1 MKHVTIAPSILSA
14 DFERLGEQIRI
25 IEQSGI
31 QWLHLDVMDGHF
43 VPNISFGPPVI
54 KSIRKKTRLVLDTH
68 LMIADPDRY
77 LEAFREAGSDIITVH
92 QEACTH
98 LHRTVARIRELGA
111 KAGVAVNPA
120 TPLTTV
126 QDILADIDLLLVMTV
141 NPGFGGQSYINGST
155 EKTRRARRM
164 IEESGKQVHLEV
176 DGGIDLKTAPLAVEA
191 GADVLVAGTSL
202 FGAPDLADAI
212 RNLTQSFAQ
221 TPSRM

>member
-1 MKHVTIAPSILSA
+1 MNPVTIAPSLLAA

-25 IEQSGI
+25 LEQSGI

-54 KSIRKKTRLVLDTH
+54 KSIRKKTRLILDTH

-98 LHRTVARIRELGA
+98 LHRTVARIHELGA

-120 TPLTTV
+120 TPLATV
-126 QDILADIDLLLVMTV
+126 QDILADVDLLLVMTV
-141 NPGFGGQSYINGST
+141 NPGFGGQSYISGST
-155 EKTRRARRM
+155 EKTRRARKM
-164 IEESGKQVHLEV
+164 IEESGKQVYLEV
-176 DGGIDLKTAPLAVEA
+176 DGGIDQKTAPQAVEA
-191 GADVLVAGTSL
+191 GADVLVAGTSV
-202 FGAPDLADAI
+202 FGAQDLKNAI
-212 RNLTQSFAQ
+212 RNLTQSYSQ